1 MVPVLVGVAVLVLL
15 VSLVAS
21 VATEVL
27 WFRQLGFSRVYL
39 TQLALRV
46 GLFLVAGA
54 LMAAATAVSMT
65 TAYKNRPV
73 YAPVPGPAASLD
85 RYREGLEPLRRV
97 LTVVLPLLLGLFAGS
112 AASSRWETVLLWW
125 NRTSF
130 GQVDPVFGHDIGLYV
145 FTIPFVRFA
154 VGLLTAVVL
163 LAGIAGAVTLYLY
176 GALRVSGPG
185 ARTTV
190 AARVQLASTA
200 AVLVALQAVSYWLDR
215 YSTLTNTHVRFAG
228 ASYTDVA
235 VVVPARG
242 ILAIAALICAVLFV
256 VTAVRGG
263 WRFPAA
269 GVGLL
274 VVVAVVAAGIVPAVV
289 QRVQVVPN
297 EARVEAPYIKDNID
311 ATRAAFGIGG
321 TQVIPYTPSQNAAPG
336 ALSQDATTTASTRI
350 LDPAVVSPTFGQNQ
364 QVRNFYQF
372 GDPLD
377 VDRYTLGGRE
387 QDVVVALRELN
398 LGAVGNQS
406 WVNTRTQYTHGY
418 GLVAAAGN
426 EQGTNG
432 LPAYLEG
439 GIPSTGSL
447 PDYEPRIY
455 FGEKSPEYSI
465 VGGPAAAPGQGNE
478 IDYPTDSGE
487 ARYTFQGSGGPSV
500 GNVVERA
507 LYAIKFRDANILLS
521 SALNDQSQIL
531 YDRNPRER
539 VQKVAPFLT
548 LDGDPYPTIVNRRIQ
563 WVVDGYTTSEEY
575 PYSQPQVLQDVTE
588 DTLTT
593 PTGTIAALPPN
604 QVNYLR
610 NSVKATVDA
619 YSGQVELYAWDES
632 DPVLRAWRKAFP
644 GAVKPLDQMSA
655 DLMSHVRYPEDLFK
669 VQRTVLASY
678 HVTDPGSFFSQQ
690 DFWRVPDDPTR
701 QAAAAGGGTEAAAQ
715 PPYYLTLQMPKQ
727 EQASFSLTSTY
738 IPKSQPGGQGRN
750 ILTGFLAVD
759 ADAGS
764 AAGQKK
770 AGYGQLRLLQLPT
783 EGTVEGPGQVQAE
796 FNSNT
801 EISQD
806 LNLLS
811 QGGSAVIRGNL
822 LTLPVGDG
830 LLYVQPVYVRSTGE
844 TSYPVLRRVIASFG
858 NNIGYADT
866 LDQAL
871 NEVFGGNSGV
881 KTGDA
886 GQGSGDQPAPGSTG
900 TPSSS
905 SSTAPSQGATSSPS
919 SGATAAP
926 VPENVRQALQEAV
939 AAETEAQQA
948 LKNGDFAA
956 YGQAQAKLKAA
967 LDRAVAAEA
976 SSSAAPTASSSAT
989 PSG

>member
-1 MVPVLVGVAVLVLL
+1 VPVLVGLAVLVLL

-54 LMAAATAVSMT
+54 LMAAAVAVSMT
-65 TAYKNRPV
+65 VAYKNRPV

-145 FTIPFVRFA
+145 FTIPFVRFV

-176 GALRVSGPG
+176 GALRLSGPG

-190 AARVQLASTA
+190 AARVQLAATA
-200 AVLVALQAVSYWLDR
+200 AVLVGLQAVSYWLDR
-215 YSTLTNTHVRFAG
+215 YSTLTNVHTRFAG

-242 ILAIAALICAVLFV
+242 ILAIAAVICAVLFV

-297 EARVEAPYIKDNID
+297 EARVEAPYIEDNIQ
-311 ATRAAFGIGG
+311 ATRAAFGLDG
-321 TQVIPYTPSQNAAPG
+321 TQVTQYDPAQTAAAG
-336 ALSQDATTTASTRI
+336 ALTADAGTAASIRI
-350 LDPAVVSPTFGQNQ
+350 MDPAVVSPTFGQNQ

-372 GDPLD
+372 ASPLD
-377 VDRYTLGGRE
+377 VDRYSLDGTD

-398 LGAVGNQS
+398 LNNVGNQS

-426 EQGTNG
+426 QQAGNG
-432 LPAYLEG
+432 LPQYLEG

-447 PDYEPRIY
+447 PEYEPRIY
-455 FGEKSPEYSI
+455 FGENSPEYSI
-465 VGGPAAAPGQGNE
+465 VGGPAAAEGQGNE
-478 IDYPTDSGE
+478 IDYPTENGE

-500 GNVVERA
+500 GNLVARA

-521 SALNDQSQIL
+521 SAINPQSQIM
-531 YDRNPRER
+531 YDRSPRER

-548 LDGDPYPTIVNRRIQ
+548 LDGDPYPTIVGDRIK

-575 PYSQPQVLQDVTE
+575 PYSQPQVLQDATQ

-593 PTGTIAALPPN
+593 PTGTVAALPPN

-619 YSGQVELYAWDES
+619 YDGSVELYAWDET
-632 DPVLRAWRKAFP
+632 DPVLRAWQGAFP
-644 GAVKPLDQMSA
+644 GAVKPLSEMSA
-655 DLMSHVRYPEDLFK
+655 DLMAHVRYPEDLFK

-701 QAAAAGGGTEAAAQ
+701 SAAAAGGGTDTAAQ
-715 PPYYLTLQMPKQ
+715 PPYYLTLQMPGQ
-727 EQASFSLTSTY
+727 GEEAFSLTSTY
-738 IPKSQPGGQGRN
+738 IPRSQQGQAGRN

-764 AAGQKK
+764 TEGQKK
-770 AGYGQLRLLQLPT
+770 PGYGQLRLLQMPT
-783 EGTVEGPGQVQAE
+783 DGTVEGPGQVQADI
-796 FNSNT
+796 NSNT
-801 EISQD
+801 EISQE
-806 LNLLS
+806 LNLLR
-811 QGGSAVIRGNL
+811 QGGTDVINGNL

-830 LLYVQPVYVRSTGE
+830 LLYVQPVYIRSTGE
-844 TSYPVLRRVIASFG
+844 TSYPVLRRVVASFG
-858 NNIGYADT
+858 DQIGFAPT
-866 LDQAL
+866 LDEAL
-871 NEVFGGNSGV
+871 DEVFGGNSGV
-881 KTGDA
+881 TGSDA
-886 GQGSGDQPAPGSTG
+886 GQGAGDQPAPGATGSPSTS
-900 TPSSS
+900 PSQGATQSP
-905 SSTAPSQGATSSPS
+905 STAPSQGATSAPLPA
-919 SGATAAP
+919 GAQ
-926 VPENVRQALQEAV
+926 EALQQAIQ
-939 AAETEAQQA
+939 ADQEAQQA
-948 LKNGDFAA
+948 LQRGDFTA
-956 YGQAQAKLKAA
+956 YGQAQERLRAA
-967 LDRAVAAEA
+967 LQAAAAAGGLPA
-976 SSSAAPTASSSAT
+976 SPSAT
-989 PSG
+989 PSAGG